1 MGSFSP
7 QGTAKHVCG
16 IVEISELFFN
26 KVLIHIITEKTKTN

>member
-7 QGTAKHVCG
+7 EGTAKHACG

-26 KVLIHIITEKTKTN
+26 KVLIQVITE